1 MKEQHTCTVAAEYV
15 VRVAGLPLTALA
27 TLRFERS
34 LQLIK
39 NLLLLEERLSSS
51 GTRLSEQLHAVI
63 GTLAGAELRRPR
75 QLLIELRRAIF
86 QGRQPAPAQL
96 APELLA
102 LLPAELKAAIMRWQ
116 EMLQQH
122 TVLLAEARRLFAT
135 ELEER
140 RAALRALAGQER
152 FLQGLLLASSSL
164 YLDCCRWLAAAPAE
178 AGRYLDRKLEDGL
191 LNYLTRMAAKTSPYS
206 TFTALARGR
215 FVPAQAR
222 REEVTAAVAEQGEP
236 EHGRSVIELNMLLVH
251 HIARALA
258 RWPAVRPYLSV
269 SVNPSL
275 VSDAGVL
282 CFISRDDLGRESL
295 ATVRSTA
302 TLQTVLRL
310 VERRQ
315 PLTYGELLEA
325 LSALDPQ
332 ERRQELAGFLDQLIA
347 RGLLQL
353 DFAIPEQA
361 HHYLLRLCEILAPID
376 QAQVQALRARLLEL
390 LETLAA
396 YEQAAKA
403 HQRYALLQ
411 QLRALLERLLAE
423 LGLSEQPGFALP
435 AKNLIYEN
443 TLLEKA
449 PGSSL
454 PPLESD
460 LLADLALVQRLAGL
474 FDPLLTGRL
483 ALATWFSRRY
493 GEGATVDLL
502 TFYADCSRESQQLAP
517 AVRNA
522 PAEALLTPS
531 TVLSTAQ
538 ALPLFTALFAGSTFE
553 QEELSRVMALRQE
566 VARFVADQSPDSSG
580 VRFLDRQRL
589 RALLEHCPAS
599 VKLPPSLALYCQL
612 YWQDGQ
618 RGLVLNSIQSGFGR
632 SLRRLSY
639 LEAHLAPSFPDAE
652 HAEVHRRQALASAE
666 EPLPIAIQGV
676 FGSNLN
682 LRLPDSGYEI
692 AYPGCPSGGSRE
704 RLLPLSDLLVQHD
717 PASQRLLLI
726 SRRLNCKLLPIHLG
740 QMSDYWLPPLY
751 RFLLWAFGE
760 TPGERLWSL
769 RLLLLDQPLRHDR
782 QDAGER
788 QPRYRPRTCLGRICL
803 DRAHWH
809 LPPTCLPVRQ
819 TGETHFDYFLKVQRW
834 RAQYQLPARCF
845 LRVNP
850 FDFQAAGGPGEGT
863 AYSLSKERKPVYI
876 DFESYFSLSL
886 FEHLI
891 TKGSFGLLLEEALPG
906 ETDLLPAREGGSVC
920 EYVFEVNSEGA

>member
-27 TLRFERS
+27 ALRFDGS
-34 LQLIK
+34 LALIK
-39 NLLLLEERLSSS
+39 ELLLLEERLSSS
-51 GTRLSEQLHAVI
+51 GAWLSEQLHAVI

-96 APELLA
+96 APDLLA
-102 LLPAELKAAIMRWQ
+102 ILPPELNTAIVCWHG
-116 EMLQQH
+116 MLQQR
-122 TVLLAEARRLFAT
+122 TALLAEARRVFAT
-135 ELEER
+135 ELDER
-140 RAALRALAGQER
+140 RTALRALAGQER
-152 FLQGLLLASSSL
+152 FLQGLLLASPSL
-164 YLDCCRWLAAAPAE
+164 YLDCCRWLKAAPAE

-215 FVPAQAR
+215 FIPGQAQ
-222 REEVTAAVAEQGEP
+222 REEATAAVAGQGEP
-236 EHGRSVIELNMLLVH
+236 GPGRSVIELNRLLVH
-251 HIARALA
+251 HIARALT

-269 SVNPSL
+269 SLNPSL
-275 VSDAGVL
+275 VSDASVL
-282 CFISRDDLGRESL
+282 RFISRDDLGRESL
-295 ATVRSTA
+295 ATVRATA
-302 TLQTVLRL
+302 TLQAVLRL

-325 LSALDPQ
+325 LSTLDPQ
-332 ERRQELAGFLDQLIA
+332 GRRQELAGFLDQLIA

-361 HHYLLRLCEILAPID
+361 HDYLLRLCEVLAPID
-376 QAQVQALRARLLEL
+376 QAQVQALRALLLEL
-390 LETLAA
+390 LKALAA
-396 YEQAAKA
+396 YARTAEV

-411 QLRALLERLLAE
+411 QLRALLECLLAE
-423 LGLSEQPGFALP
+423 LGLSEQPGFILP

-454 PPLESD
+454 PALESD
-460 LLADLALVQRLAGL
+460 LLADLALVQQLAGL
-474 FDPLLTGRL
+474 FDPLLAGRL
-483 ALATWFSRRY
+483 TLATWFSRRY

-502 TFYADCSRESQQLAP
+502 TLYADCSRESQQLAP
-517 AVRNA
+517 ALRNSPVGTLSA
-522 PAEALLTPS
+522 PS
-531 TVLSTAQ
+531 TALGPAQ
-538 ALPLFTALFAGSTFE
+538 AWQLFTALFAGSTCE

-566 VARFVADQSPDSSG
+566 LARFVADQPSDSSG

-639 LEAHLAPSFPDAE
+639 LEAHLAPSLPE
-652 HAEVHRRQALASAE
+652 SAEVSRREALASAE

-682 LRLPDSGYEI
+682 LRLPDSEYEI
-692 AYPGCPSGGSRE
+692 AYPGCPSSGRRE

-726 SRRLNCKLLPIHLG
+726 SRRLNRKLLPIHLG
-740 QMSDYWLPPLY
+740 LMSDYWLPPLY

-769 RLLLLDQPLRHDR
+769 RLLLLDQPLKHDR
-782 QDAGER
+782 QEVGEG

-803 DRAHWH
+803 DRAHWR
-809 LPPTCLPVRQ
+809 LPPSCLPVRQ
-819 TGETHFDYFLKVQRW
+819 KGETHFDYFLKVQRW

-850 FDFQAAGGPGEGT
+850 FDFQATAGLEGS
-863 AYSLSKERKPVYI
+863 AYSLGKERKPVYL

-891 TKGSFGLLLEEALPG
+891 EKSSFGLLLEEALPG
-906 ETDLLPAREGGSVC
+906 EADLLPARAGGSVC